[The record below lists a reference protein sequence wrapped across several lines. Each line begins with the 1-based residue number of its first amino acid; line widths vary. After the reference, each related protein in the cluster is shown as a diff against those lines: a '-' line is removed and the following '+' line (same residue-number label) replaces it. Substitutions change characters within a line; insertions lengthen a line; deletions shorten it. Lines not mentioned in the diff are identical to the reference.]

1 MNDKNQRLERGIKN
15 INQLLENGDQRLIKG
30 IGEVAPDLASYV
42 LEFIFGDLYNREGLD
57 LRTKQIITIT
67 ALAVLGNARPQL
79 EYHIKA
85 GLKLGLDRKEI
96 IDIMTH
102 ISGYAGFPAALNG
115 VNAAKEVFTSLDQ
128 NAKSDLS

>member
-1 MNDKNQRLERGIKN
+1 MVKQNERLEKGIKN
-15 INQLLENGDQRLIKG
+15 INRLVEGGDQRLLNG
-30 IGEVAPDLASYV
+30 LGELSPDLTNYV
-42 LEFIFGDLYNREGLD
+42 LEFIFGDLYDREGLD
-57 LRTKQIITIT
+57 LKTKQIITIT

-85 GLKLGLDRKEI
+85 GLNIGLSRKEI

-115 VNAAKEVFTSLDQ
+115 VNAAKEIFNKIDNQGL
-128 NAKSDLS
+128 

>member
-1 MNDKNQRLERGIKN
+1 MVKQNERLKKGIKN
-15 INQLLENGDQRLIKG
+15 INRLVEGGDQRLLNG
-30 IGEVAPDLASYV
+30 IGELSPDLANYV

-57 LRTKQIITIT
+57 LKTKQIITIT

-85 GLKLGLDRKEI
+85 GLNIGLSRKEI

-115 VNAAKEVFTSLDQ
+115 VNAAKEIFSKIDNQGL
-128 NAKSDLS
+128 

>member
-1 MNDKNQRLERGIKN
+1 MVEQNERLEKGIKN
-15 INQLLENGDQRLIKG
+15 INRLVEGGDQRLLNG
-30 IGEVAPDLASYV
+30 IGEVSPDLANYV

-57 LRTKQIITIT
+57 LKTKQIITIT

-85 GLKLGLDRKEI
+85 GLNIGLSRKEI

-115 VNAAKEVFTSLDQ
+115 VNAAKEIFSKIDNQGL
-128 NAKSDLS
+128 

>member
-1 MNDKNQRLERGIKN
+1 MVKQNERLKKGIKN
-15 INQLLENGDQRLIKG
+15 INRLVEGGDQRLLDG
-30 IGEVAPDLASYV
+30 LGELSPDLANYI

-57 LRTKQIITIT
+57 LKTKQIITIT

-85 GLKLGLDRKEI
+85 GLNIGLSKKEI

-115 VNAAKEVFTSLDQ
+115 VNAAKEIFNKIDNQGL
-128 NAKSDLS
+128 

>member
-1 MNDKNQRLERGIKN
+1 MVKQNERLKKGIKN
-15 INQLLENGDQRLIKG
+15 INRLVEGGDQRLLDG
-30 IGEVAPDLASYV
+30 LGELSPDLANYI

-57 LRTKQIITIT
+57 LKTKQIITIT

-85 GLKLGLDRKEI
+85 GLNIGLSRKEI

-115 VNAAKEVFTSLDQ
+115 VNAAKEIFNKIDNQGL
-128 NAKSDLS
+128 

>member
-1 MNDKNQRLERGIKN
+1 MVKQNERLEKGIKN
-15 INQLLENGDQRLIKG
+15 INRLVEGGDQRLLNG
-30 IGEVAPDLASYV
+30 LGELSPDLANYV

-57 LRTKQIITIT
+57 LKTKQIITIT

-85 GLKLGLDRKEI
+85 GLNIGLSRKEI

-115 VNAAKEVFTSLDQ
+115 VNAAKEIFSKIDNQGL
-128 NAKSDLS
+128 

>member
-1 MNDKNQRLERGIKN
+1 MVKQNERLKKGIKN
-15 INQLLENGDQRLIKG
+15 INRLVEGGDQRLLNG
-30 IGEVAPDLASYV
+30 IGELSPDLANYV

-57 LRTKQIITIT
+57 LKTKQIITIT

-85 GLKLGLDRKEI
+85 GLNIGLSRKEI

-115 VNAAKEVFTSLDQ
+115 VNAAKEIFNKIDNQGL
-128 NAKSDLS
+128 

>member
-1 MNDKNQRLERGIKN
+1 MVKQNERLEKGIKN
-15 INQLLENGDQRLIKG
+15 INRLVEGGNQRLLNG
-30 IGEVAPDLASYV
+30 IGELSPDLANYV
-42 LEFIFGDLYNREGLD
+42 LEFIFGDLYDREGLD
-57 LRTKQIITIT
+57 LKTKQIITIT

-85 GLKLGLDRKEI
+85 GLNIGLSRKEI

-115 VNAAKEVFTSLDQ
+115 VNAAKEIFSKIDNQGL
-128 NAKSDLS
+128 

>member
-1 MNDKNQRLERGIKN
+1 MMKGGIEQWLKKG
-15 INQLLENGDQRLIKG
+15 LLQFGLLNGL
-30 IGEVAPDLASYV
+30 GELSPDLANYV

-57 LRTKQIITIT
+57 LKTKQIITIT

-85 GLKLGLDRKEI
+85 GLNIGLSRKEI

-115 VNAAKEVFTSLDQ
+115 VNAAKEIFSKIDNQGL
-128 NAKSDLS
+128 